1 MDIQKRAELQLNSKV
16 VKKWEEIN
24 KHAADIQ
31 SLIDEE
37 VQKLEKKCD
46 FVPKESEE
54 EENLESQMKVCVRT
68 RPLLKH
74 EQNAEYLPVV
84 HTSNPHV
91 LVTDPV
97 ARSARTDGAGFRL
110 NNSIFDADMAFGPD
124 DDNELVYTSI
134 IHPLLETASK
144 GGIGTMFAYGQTGS
158 GKTHTVSG
166 VITRLSQ
173 DLFTEKNKNVS
184 IFLTY
189 VQLLGNTVTDLLV
202 EDFDSEAD
210 SEEEGNK
217 KRNSNVGIMED
228 KFGKVCLV
236 GAKEVEIMNED
247 DFLTNTNEAQ
257 SRRSTSVTFK
267 NDTSSR
273 SHAVCKLTF
282 RNKKIRTAEDGQMF
296 LIDLAGSENAADSQ
310 FHDRSRIQETKDINK
325 SLMCLKDCIRNR
337 AKAASDPS
345 TFVHIPYRQS
355 KLSHLLKDAF
365 ELESY
370 KPSKTVVIA
379 NVAPTYVD
387 LSMTLNTLRYVAPIK
402 QGLKNRTKIEPDL
415 RNPEHWSNEKLCDWI
430 SNASKG
436 KVKVQSVCPWETGRQ
451 FLSLPE
457 SEILSRLMQ
466 NKMSEKDAKAFYIR
480 LWKMFI
486 DSKTKERRDKMRP
499 IRKQRNLKSS
509 NPRVV
514 ANGVQKTQ
522 NGNCEDEKKL

>member
-1 MDIQKRAELQLNSKV
+1 
-16 VKKWEEIN
+16 
-24 KHAADIQ
+24 
-31 SLIDEE
+31 
-37 VQKLEKKCD
+37 
-46 FVPKESEE
+46 
-54 EENLESQMKVCVRT
+54 
-68 RPLLKH
+68 
-74 EQNAEYLPVV
+74 
-84 HTSNPHV
+84 
-91 LVTDPV
+91 
-97 ARSARTDGAGFRL
+97 
-110 NNSIFDADMAFGPD
+110 
-124 DDNELVYTSI
+124 
-134 IHPLLETASK
+134 
-144 GGIGTMFAYGQTGS
+144 
-158 GKTHTVSG
+158 
-166 VITRLSQ
+166 
-173 DLFTEKNKNVS
+173 
-184 IFLTY
+184 
-189 VQLLGNTVTDLLV
+189 
-202 EDFDSEAD
+202 
-210 SEEEGNK
+210 
-217 KRNSNVGIMED
+217 MED

-247 DFLTNTNEAQ
+247 DFLKTTNEAQ
-257 SRRSTSVTFK
+257 SRRTTSVTFK

-355 KLSHLLKDAF
+355 KLSHMLKDAF

-379 NVAPTYVD
+379 NVAPSYVD
-387 LSMTLNTLRYVAPIK
+387 LSMTLNTLRYVTPIK

-430 SNASKG
+430 SIASKG
-436 KVKVQSVCPWETGRQ
+436 KVKVQTVCPWETGRQ

-480 LWKMFI
+480 LWKIFI

-514 ANGVQKTQ
+514 VNGVQKTQ